1 MHPSEWSKLDAG
13 PEGWVRPL
21 GFKESN
27 YNENYHAEQGGGGGL
42 KNKEIFSRERVVP
55 FRGNSTPSFSSSFT
69 SSTSTTSSTSSGWTS
84 QDKGR
89 SALGGA
95 LSVSRPFRKVGV

>member
-21 GFKESN
+21 GFKESK
-27 YNENYHAEQGGGGGL
+27 YNENYQDEQGGGGGL

-55 FRGNSTPSFSSSFT
+55 FRGNATPSFSSSFA
-69 SSTSTTSSTSSGWTS
+69 SSFSSSGWPS

-95 LSVSRPFRKVGV
+95 FSVSKPFRKVGV

>member
-21 GFKESN
+21 GFQESK

-42 KNKEIFSRERVVP
+42 RNKDIFSRERVVP
-55 FRGNSTPSFSSSFT
+55 FRGVTTAPLSASSS
-69 SSTSTTSSTSSGWTS
+69 SSSSSSSGWPG

-89 SALGGA
+89 GALGGA
-95 LSVSRPFRKVGV
+95 FSVSKPFRKVGF